1 MTLSE
6 KRIVY
11 SNASGRGLVRYEEKD
26 VKEFIKLLKEEV
38 NEEHL
43 LIKEIHKIIDK
54 LVGPTLNG
62 I

>member
-54 LVGPTLNG
+54 LVGPKLNG